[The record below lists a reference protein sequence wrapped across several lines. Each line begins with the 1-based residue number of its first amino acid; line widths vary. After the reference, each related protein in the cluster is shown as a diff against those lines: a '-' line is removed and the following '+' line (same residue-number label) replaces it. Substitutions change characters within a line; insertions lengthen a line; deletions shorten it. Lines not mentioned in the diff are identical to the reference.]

1 MTVPMWP
8 LGRGAPPI
16 SPDVDALCLVFSREE
31 TRSLRV
37 GRSVDDLMLLTDDD
51 RLRRQL
57 VHGVFFSFDGWEDD
71 PREVMFIPECRQ
83 YLQELNAQW
92 PYWLHFLAPQPE
104 LWSVLLLCLANP
116 VQLASDRSGSAKM
129 TVDISEVHRIVNDML
144 LPLNLLHQDMGLGEA
159 KRQEIFER
167 SMGAIQAVLA

>member
-1 MTVPMWP
+1 MNMPLWP
-8 LGRGAPPI
+8 VGRGAPSI
-16 SPDVDALCLVFSREE
+16 GHEVDALCLVFSRQE
-31 TRSLRV
+31 TQALRV
-37 GRSVDDLMLLTDDD
+37 GRSVDDLMLLSDDD

-57 VHGVFFSFDGWEDD
+57 AHGVFFSFDGWETD

-83 YLQELNAQW
+83 YLRELHAQW

-104 LWSVLLLCLANP
+104 LWTVLLRCLANP
-116 VQLASDRSGSAKM
+116 VQLASDRPGSTKM
-129 TVDISEVHRIVNDML
+129 TVDTSEVRKIVEGML
-144 LPLNLLHQDMGLGEA
+144 LPLNLLHQDMGLDEA